1 MRFAKSLLLVLLA
14 VLAPLA
20 AAQPSFLTQPADPTS
35 NLPVVLIVQQYASC
49 PPPPVI
55 ERTGFS
61 IVVTLDGGPCLSP
74 PTLVTQSVSL
84 GVLPAGTYIVTFK
97 GDTSPSGQFVVRD
110 VNDTVRVTP
119 SLGPSTGGTVVEVRS
134 EVGPCTLPIGQI
146 CPMPVITF
154 DGIAATDV
162 TPVRSHVFRVTTP
175 AHAPGA
181 VEVVVRN
188 AGGEGVNRS
197 FAFRYYSDTEAP
209 DSALFERRLLP
220 VVFNGPGAFN
230 SLWET
235 EVAAANNSATD
246 VRPWRAES
254 ETGTLVAR
262 KAVRLTLPEWPQG
275 RFVFVPREFSDAV
288 HFNVRIRDISRD
300 ATHWGAELPMPRESA
315 FRQTIELLNVPG
327 DSRYRRLLRVYGA
340 SSAAQNVEIQIYAM
354 TDGFRYSWHTY
365 RLSAGSDPADPA
377 FHSLDLDT
385 ILPILQPGRNVAIR
399 LASSQP
405 VWAFVTATNR
415 DTQQVTIVS
424 PQ

>member
-1 MRFAKSLLLVLLA
+1 MRFAKFLLPLLLA
-14 VLAPLA
+14 FLAPLA
-20 AAQPSFLTQPADPTS
+20 AAQPSFRTKPSDPTS
-35 NLPVVLIVQQYASC
+35 NLPVVLVVQQYASC

-55 ERTGFS
+55 ERSGFS
-61 IVVTLDGGPCLSP
+61 IVVTVDGGPCLSP
-74 PTLVTQSVSL
+74 PTLVTQEVSL
-84 GVLPAGTYIVTFK
+84 GVLSAGTYTVTFK
-97 GDTSPSGQFVVRD
+97 GEASPAGQFVVRE
-110 VNDTVRVTP
+110 VSDTVRVTP
-119 SLGPSTGGTVVEVRS
+119 SLGPASGGTVVEVRS

-154 DGIAATDV
+154 DGIAVTEV

-175 AHAPGA
+175 AHAPGS

-197 FAFRYYSDTEAP
+197 FAYRYYSETETP

-230 SLWET
+230 SVWET
-235 EVAAANNSATD
+235 EVAAANNAATD

-275 RFVFVPREFSDAV
+275 RFVFVPREFSDAI
-288 HFNVRIRDISRD
+288 HFNARIRDTSRD
-300 ATHWGAELPMPRESA
+300 ANHWGAELPMPRESD
-315 FRQTIELLNVPG
+315 FRKTIELLNIPG

-340 SSAAQNVEIQIYAM
+340 SSATQNVEIQIYAM
-354 TDGFRYSWHTY
+354 ADGFRYSWHTY
-365 RLSAGSDPADPA
+365 PLSAGSDPADPA
-377 FHSLDLDT
+377 FHSLDLDA
-385 ILPILQPGRNVAIR
+385 ILPVLQPGRNVAIR
-399 LASSQP
+399 LSSAQP